1 HRPHRAVRGEL
12 RRAHLRHGGAGGR
25 SRRGEGREQGRRR
38 GDGLSGDGE
47 PVRPDGGG
55 RKEALMGARRIGRE
69 RALQAL
75 YQMEMSALRP
85 EDALETAW
93 NAEPEGPPDPEAQRF
108 ALELVQGVIQH
119 REEIDGLIEQHSHNW
134 RLDRMARVDRN
145 VLRLAVFELKWRA
158 RIPTKGAPNGAGE
171 AG

>member
-1 HRPHRAVRGEL
+1 
-12 RRAHLRHGGAGGR
+12 
-25 SRRGEGREQGRRR
+25 
-38 GDGLSGDGE
+38 
-47 PVRPDGGG
+47 
-55 RKEALMGARRIGRE
+55 MGARRIGRE

-108 ALELVQGVIQH
+108 ALELVQGVVEH

-134 RLDRMARVDRN
+134 RLDRN
-145 VLRLAVFELKWRA
+145 VLRLAVFELKWRPDIPKKVTLNEA
-158 RIPTKGAPNGAGE
+158 VELGKAFGTEASSAFVNGLLDRIALDVE
-171 AG
+171 QQR